1 MCYNTACVSQRT
13 APPNLPLHYPTLWPC
28 RHIGLCKTHLSPSLS
43 LFFSISLSP
52 SLSLSL
58 SLSLSP
64 ALFQHPCMLFHVFS
78 PVLITSSQFSH
89 FHFPLATLS
98 TNRVVFRCRTAHCVR
113 MRLHGNLWP
122 FMFKEHA
129 THTY

>member
-1 MCYNTACVSQRT
+1 MSGKCFIRNML
-13 APPNLPLHYPTLWPC
+13 LPLPP
-28 RHIGLCKTHLSPSLS
+28 
-43 LFFSISLSP
+43 SISLP
-52 SLSLSL
+52 DSLSLSL
-58 SLSLSP
+58 SRS
-64 ALFQHPCMLFHVFS
+64 FQHPCMLFHVFS

-98 TNRVVFRCRTAHCVR
+98 TNRVVFRCRTAHWVR
-113 MRLHGNLWP
+113 MGFHGNLWP